1 MIAACYRKSGNYQ
14 QALQYYKMIHRK
26 FSDNIDC
33 VKFLIRICHD
43 LNLPELNEYTEK
55 LKKLEKAKEVKERKN
70 QNETKLSSGNRSVRR
85 SADSL
90 RGDSASSNSSGYMT
104 STSISS
110 RLGQKRKSV
119 IETIENKASEEDTL
133 IDEDIFKGKERPVTT
148 WRKKYDDFENDEI
161 ADILPE

>member
-26 FSDNIDC
+26 FPENIDC

-43 LNLPELNEYTEK
+43 LSLPELNEYSEK
-55 LKKLEKAKEVKERKN
+55 LKKLEKTKIVRERKI
-70 QNETKLSSGNRSVRR
+70 QSGSKLLSGRSNRR
-85 SADSL
+85 SADSS

-104 STSISS
+104 STSTSS
-110 RLGQKRKSV
+110 RMVHKRKSA
-119 IETIENKASEEDTL
+119 IETIDGKVNEDNL
-133 IDEDIFKGKERPVTT
+133 LFDEDVLKEERQTT
-148 WRKKYDDFENDEI
+148 SWVKKYDDFKNDDI